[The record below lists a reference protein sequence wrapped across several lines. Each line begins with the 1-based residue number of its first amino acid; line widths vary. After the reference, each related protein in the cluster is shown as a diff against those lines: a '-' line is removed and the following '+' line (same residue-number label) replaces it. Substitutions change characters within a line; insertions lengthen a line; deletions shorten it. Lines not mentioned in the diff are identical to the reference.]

1 MKQPTLAPRTAFIGL
16 ALILALGIA
25 PQVSGQNTQDD
36 EQAESNC
43 VTCHT
48 NQGIMEGLGSSL
60 PQGPQAGIAECCA
73 VELPS
78 RAGWEGIYVGDSE
91 FLMSI
96 HNLYGCTGCHGG
108 QEGVLDRRIAHQGMN
123 PDPTSDPE
131 EACGSCHS
139 TEVEL
144 ASTGLHQNL
153 SGFHTVLEARGVD
166 FSNPAMQEAFGQ
178 HCDTCHASCG
188 QCHISRP
195 SYTGGGLAQGHQ
207 VQEFPAVDESC
218 AACHGARVASEF
230 MGLNP
235 DVEGSVHWLQGNMPC
250 YDCHN
255 TAQFHGSG
263 SERTHRYDGEGMPRC
278 VNCHPKADPE
288 QTEENLAHDIH
299 WEQVAC
305 AVCHASGPYQNCY
318 GCHVG
323 QDEQGLPFATLE
335 ESQMQFKIGRNP
347 LPDEVHPWEY
357 VLLRHV
363 PIEPDT
369 FAFYEDILLTSFDST
384 PTWKLATPHNIQRI
398 TPQNATCN
406 NCHGQEELF
415 LTADD
420 IRPARWEANASVV
433 VDEIPPETELHRVEA
448 EPILV
453 HDCTGDPSSAT
464 HIVPENCQPRLCIQC
479 HPGTHQGDW
488 SLANENIHTLYALVE
503 PQGEVIVCEDCHSPQ
518 GNFDWAAEGYSDQE
532 AAELIW
538 DEFPHP
544 QSLEDSRSSHI
555 WMWGIGLV
563 IAVSAG
569 APIVLRRKEDE

>member
-1 MKQPTLAPRTAFIGL
+1 
-16 ALILALGIA
+16 
-25 PQVSGQNTQDD
+25 
-36 EQAESNC
+36 
-43 VTCHT
+43 
-48 NQGIMEGLGSSL
+48 
-60 PQGPQAGIAECCA
+60 
-73 VELPS
+73 
-78 RAGWEGIYVGDSE
+78 
-91 FLMSI
+91 
-96 HNLYGCTGCHGG
+96 
-108 QEGVLDRRIAHQGMN
+108 
-123 PDPTSDPE
+123 
-131 EACGSCHS
+131 
-139 TEVEL
+139 
-144 ASTGLHQNL
+144 
-153 SGFHTVLEARGVD
+153 
-166 FSNPAMQEAFGQ
+166 
-178 HCDTCHASCG
+178 
-188 QCHISRP
+188 
-195 SYTGGGLAQGHQ
+195 
-207 VQEFPAVDESC
+207 
-218 AACHGARVASEF
+218 
-230 MGLNP
+230 
-235 DVEGSVHWLQGNMPC
+235 
-250 YDCHN
+250 
-255 TAQFHGSG
+255 
-263 SERTHRYDGEGMPRC
+263 
-278 VNCHPKADPE
+278 
-288 QTEENLAHDIH
+288 
-299 WEQVAC
+299 
-305 AVCHASGPYQNCY
+305 
-318 GCHVG
+318 
-323 QDEQGLPFATLE
+323 
-335 ESQMQFKIGRNP
+335 MQFKIGRNP